1 MKHIHTFESFLN
13 EGSLIKKEGTG
24 EIAVKKSDKAKA
36 EKIMAGM
43 NLEFEDLGAKDS
55 SSLNYFKLPN
65 SNWEVMNQIGTRV
78 DLQSMTIL
86 ESHIKK

>member
-1 MKHIHTFESFLN
+1 MNRLELRQI
-13 EGSLIKKEGTG
+13 IKEELQAVLRENNKEGTG

-55 SSLNYFKLPN
+55 TSLNYFKLPN

-86 ESHIKK
+86 